1 MNSGLT
7 KPLKSYFHFALLFS
21 TRSSGVML
29 IMEHK
34 EMLIITQR
42 HHLATK
48 NGAQEQSLA
57 NKSMVKAKLKKL
69 KLLVISKCEI
79 EKQTF
84 FK

>member
-1 MNSGLT
+1 MIFNAIFWCYAYYGT
-7 KPLKSYFHFALLFS
+7 QGDAYYNINAILL
-21 TRSSGVML
+21 L
-29 IMEHK
+29 
-34 EMLIITQR
+34 
-42 HHLATK
+42 K
-48 NGAQEQSLA
+48 NGAREQSLA